1 MAQDTF
7 QGDRAKEPSSKYL
20 ASPEAGET
28 GTIHLLEL
36 PETPALAVPK
46 LRAVGGD
53 WFHRAQ
59 RESIGVESPTPR
71 RAELLFGGG
80 HEGRRDA
87 PVNPADRNNG

>member
-28 GTIHLLEL
+28 GTIHVLEL

-59 RESIGVESPTPR
+59 RESIGVESPTPTSRGASVWR
-71 RAELLFGGG
+71 RS
-80 HEGRRDA
+80 
-87 PVNPADRNNG
+87 